1 MRKNIGSKVIPM
13 RERHMQKREQEN
25 KETLK
30 DFYMAANDQIQE
42 ISHDKFTLP
51 LIKMQKTQSDDSIEN
66 FSIGTPL
73 GDKTS

>member
-30 DFYMAANDQIQE
+30 DFYMAAND
-42 ISHDKFTLP
+42 
-51 LIKMQKTQSDDSIEN
+51 
-66 FSIGTPL
+66 
-73 GDKTS
+73 